1 VLDLRQAYG
10 FLSTARLIAA
20 DPGDPPV
27 ALAGV
32 STDTRT
38 LRAGELFVALRG
50 ELHDAHDHLGR
61 ALAAGAAALLV
72 ERWTPQCTPP
82 ALLVPDSRRALGE
95 IAAGW
100 RRRFALPVIAVAGSN
115 GKTTVKEM
123 VAAILAAWVGA
134 DARLATRGNLNNDV
148 GVPLSVLGLRAGHRA
163 AVFELGMNRPGEIAW
178 LASIARPTVALVN
191 NAQREHQEFMHTVAA
206 TAHENGEAIA
216 ALPPEGVAVF
226 PGDDAQHAPIW
237 RALAG
242 ARRTLRFGLS
252 TECAVHASLDARPD
266 GFDAWLD
273 GTSVRIALAID
284 GAHNVRNA
292 LAAAAC
298 GLAAGAPAEAI
309 VRGLEAFRPAAGR
322 MRRLACAGGATLFD
336 DSYNANPD
344 SVRAAIDVLA
354 ARPSPKVLVL
364 GDMAEVGRDGPR
376 FHAEVGDYAR
386 DRGIDLL
393 ITFGPA
399 SREAARAFGAGA
411 EPFDAIEPLLER
423 VRGVD
428 APGTSVLV
436 KGSRSMRTERVVQ
449 ALAGATVGAG
459 GH

>member
-1 VLDLRQAYG
+1 
-10 FLSTARLIAA
+10 
-20 DPGDPPV
+20 
-27 ALAGV
+27 
-32 STDTRT
+32 
-38 LRAGELFVALRG
+38 
-50 ELHDAHDHLGR
+50 
-61 ALAAGAAALLV
+61 
-72 ERWTPQCTPP
+72 
-82 ALLVPDSRRALGE
+82 
-95 IAAGW
+95 
-100 RRRFALPVIAVAGSN
+100 
-115 GKTTVKEM
+115 
-123 VAAILAAWVGA
+123 
-134 DARLATRGNLNNDV
+134 
-148 GVPLSVLGLRAGHRA
+148 
-163 AVFELGMNRPGEIAW
+163 
-178 LASIARPTVALVN
+178 
-191 NAQREHQEFMHTVAA
+191 
-206 TAHENGEAIA
+206 
-216 ALPPEGVAVF
+216 
-226 PGDDAQHAPIW
+226 
-237 RALAG
+237 
-242 ARRTLRFGLS
+242 
-252 TECAVHASLDARPD
+252 
-266 GFDAWLD
+266 
-273 GTSVRIALAID
+273 
-284 GAHNVRNA
+284 
-292 LAAAAC
+292 
-298 GLAAGAPAEAI
+298 
-309 VRGLEAFRPAAGR
+309 